1 MYTLLTM
8 RKESRIRPRG
18 PEKLAVFLKTPESI
32 HSRYIVSSH
41 ISYVLFFGTQSGLPT
56 YFSHL
61 LYHQIHAAS
70 SLFSCLKFLQT
81 ALSHLAAWLPIQP
94 TFTVHFARIVH
105 HADAMNRG
113 NPHLVPAGIVAII
126 GCLALALSRKT

>member
-1 MYTLLTM
+1 M
-8 RKESRIRPRG
+8 RKESRVRPRG

-41 ISYVLFFGTQSGLPT
+41 ISYVLFFGTQTGLPT
-56 YFSHL
+56 YFSYL

-70 SLFSCLKFLQT
+70 LRFSRLKFLQT

-94 TFTVHFARIVH
+94 TFTVHFAPIVH
-105 HADAMNRG
+105 HDAMNRG

-126 GCLALALSRKT
+126 GCLALALSRET